1 MIVLF
6 EISIN
11 PRINPQGPESV
22 NYLIY
27 MIWLPGK
34 YIIVHNF
41 DIAIWSIWTLIQ
53 GEKAWWKIQMWLENE
68 NGEK

>member
-11 PRINPQGPESV
+11 LRINPQGTESA

-34 YIIVHNF
+34 YIVVRDF
-41 DIAIWSIWTLIQ
+41 DIAVWSIWTLIQ
-53 GEKAWWKIQMWLENE
+53 GEKA
-68 NGEK
+68 